1 MIDLNSLAPT
11 LVPADPALYFSRNDP
26 ADPRMGDIIV
36 RDHSR
41 IPDTVRAV
49 LIGVPQDIGVARNR
63 GRVGAAAAPAAVRA
77 MLTRL
82 TPYDMLAA
90 RPIPAGFLADAGD
103 IRCDGEL
110 EDIHERLREVVR
122 AVRAAGCVPI
132 VVGGG
137 HDITYAAAAGV
148 YDADGASGIINL
160 DAHLDVRPPVP
171 ARNSGTSFRM
181 LIDEGMVVPGNVVE
195 FGIQSFANA
204 EVHVRW
210 LNAHGGRIITLD
222 EVRARGFGTSLAT
235 AYLIAGSGER
245 HVYATL
251 DMDAVRSADAPGVS
265 ATMPDGFSAQEFLGA
280 ARLLG
285 RRPATVAMDIAEVNP
300 TYDRDNIT
308 AKLAA
313 YAVQQFI
320 AGLCEREGGSI

>member
-1 MIDLNSLAPT
+1 MIDLNTLAPF
-11 LVPADPALYFSRNDP
+11 LAPADPALYFSRNDP
-26 ADPRMGDIIV
+26 ADPRMGDVIV
-36 RDHSR
+36 RDLSA

-63 GRVGAAAAPAAVRA
+63 GRIGAAGAPSAIRG
-77 MLTRL
+77 MLARL

-90 RPIPAGFLADAGD
+90 RPVPAGFLADAGD

-110 EDIHERLREVVR
+110 EEIHDRLRTVVR
-122 AVRAAGCVPI
+122 ALRVAGCVPI

-160 DAHLDVRPPVP
+160 DAHLDVRSPVP

-181 LIDEGMVVPGNVVE
+181 LIEEGMVVPGNVVE

-204 EVHVRW
+204 EAHVRW
-210 LNAHGGRIITLD
+210 LISQGGRIITLD

-285 RRPATVAMDIAEVNP
+285 RRPATVALDVAEVNP
-300 TYDRDNIT
+300 AYDRDNVT

-313 YAVQQFI
+313 HAIQQFV
-320 AGLCEREGGSI
+320 AGLCERAGG